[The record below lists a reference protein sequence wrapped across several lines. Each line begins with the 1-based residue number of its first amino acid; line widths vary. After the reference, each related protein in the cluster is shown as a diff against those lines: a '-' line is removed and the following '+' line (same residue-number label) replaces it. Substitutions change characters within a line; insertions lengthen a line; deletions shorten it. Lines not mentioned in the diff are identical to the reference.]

1 MRQDP
6 NSPQNLLLL
15 TKRQS
20 GSVGPVENVSGDF
33 YQMNRGTDVIT
44 EKRIEGKTESDRIKR
59 LETRL
64 TELEAEKDIIER
76 EKGHS
81 DK

>member
-1 MRQDP
+1 
-6 NSPQNLLLL
+6 
-15 TKRQS
+15 
-20 GSVGPVENVSGDF
+20 
-33 YQMNRGTDVIT
+33 MNRGTDVIT

-64 TELEAEKDIIER
+64 TELQAEKDIIKR

>member
-1 MRQDP
+1 
-6 NSPQNLLLL
+6 
-15 TKRQS
+15 
-20 GSVGPVENVSGDF
+20 
-33 YQMNRGTDVIT
+33 MNR
-44 EKRIEGKTESDRIKR
+44 GKTESDRIKR

-64 TELEAEKDIIER
+64 IELEAEKDIIKR